1 MSARLSERVFHA
13 LHSGVLAV
21 LQLHPILRWVAA
33 GTNGHIRN
41 RPSIILALAVIVLP
55 TAAADGIKLIVSQ
68 DRHFAIAVRRFL
80 LSGDFVPAVT
90 AVTDQKTWLK
100 SKDPGSAFDDQG

>member
-1 MSARLSERVFHA
+1 MGRCGHQRSYTKPAVYNF
-13 LHSGVLAV
+13 GVSCNCLAD
-21 LQLHPILRWVAA
+21 
-33 GTNGHIRN
+33 
-41 RPSIILALAVIVLP
+41 
-55 TAAADGIKLIVSQ
+55 AAADGIKLIVSQ

-100 SKDPGSAFDDQG
+100 SKDPASAFDDQG